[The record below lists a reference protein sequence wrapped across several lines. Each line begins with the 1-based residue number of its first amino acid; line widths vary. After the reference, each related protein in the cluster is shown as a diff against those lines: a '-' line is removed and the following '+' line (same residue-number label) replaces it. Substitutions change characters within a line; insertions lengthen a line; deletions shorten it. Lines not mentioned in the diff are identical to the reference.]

1 MLSRDCNTPKCTS
14 CDRSS
19 YTILYT
25 HIPTFDGLIKR
36 TAICQFVVGR
46 MGYYSSYGL
55 LVTLETVYDLLAIHV
70 DQFDGEVVTRREKF
84 DAVLAETEGSD
95 DFVVGF

>member
-1 MLSRDCNTPKCTS
+1 
-14 CDRSS
+14 
-19 YTILYT
+19 
-25 HIPTFDGLIKR
+25 
-36 TAICQFVVGR
+36 

-70 DQFDGEVVTRREKF
+70 DQFDGEVVARREKF